1 MPLLAQQSDGP
12 ELQCAWSVAL
22 LTVAFCGRWP
32 SEARAQASL
41 GLVVTPLLEPRHP
54 TFTSVPAVFGFFPFS
69 PLALMTC
76 FYSLFFRSVSFGHV
90 LFELICMLLLYD
102 RDV

>member
-41 GLVVTPLLEPRHP
+41 GLVVTPLRTQAPYFHICSGGVWL
-54 TFTSVPAVFGFFPFS
+54 FPF
-69 PLALMTC
+69 
-76 FYSLFFRSVSFGHV
+76 RSIGVNDV
-90 LFELICMLLLYD
+90 LLLSFF
-102 RDV
+102 